1 MNGYPKSPFHWSPFV
16 WSECCFDA
24 WSCIKRDQRAQP
36 CLPPETGNGR
46 RRVTGPQTAYC
57 QPMKW
62 RILEMIAHLWS
73 GFIVYYWRRQRMWW
87 LQCCLCRYGS
97 PKWSFHWSPFLW
109 PVCCFDTWYLRQQGP
124 EGPVVFVSRNRERAL
139 TGHRTWSRLNG
150 YHALIWGY
158 LFLWYLFLC
167 RSFNIHKTLHKSKA
181 KQKEK

>member
-1 MNGYPKSPFHWSPFV
+1 MSMNGSPKLSFHWSPFV
-16 WSECCFDA
+16 
-24 WSCIKRDQRAQP
+24 
-36 CLPPETGNGR
+36 
-46 RRVTGPQTAYC
+46 
-57 QPMKW
+57 
-62 RILEMIAHLWS
+62 
-73 GFIVYYWRRQRMWW
+73 
-87 LQCCLCRYGS
+87 
-97 PKWSFHWSPFLW
+97 W

-181 KQKEK
+181 KQKEKSKGNGSKRITEACQIKILTDPHGWNSWTKRVVMTRHNDIFRKFPRSLLFRASARMGKKHWIEDEIST